1 MNRAKLRQQLIHHE
15 GLRLKPYRDSRGIL
29 TIGVGHNME
38 AYPVEKILNRTVGP
52 QGITEAEAMKILDFD
67 IDRVIRDVEN
77 NIFAYKRESEPR
89 QHVLLDMAFNLGING
104 LLRFQYMLA
113 ALERRDYK
121 RAADEMINSTWAGQV
136 KGRAIRLANMMR
148 NNTSFENSSDKVYS
162 GGAAAPPTG
171 GYADRGQAGGS
182 GGYADRG
189 QSGGSGGSGGG
200 YPDRGQSGGSGGGRG
215 GSGGSGD
222 DSTGRP

>member
-77 NIFAYKRESEPR
+77 NISAYKRESEPR

-121 RAADEMINSTWAGQV
+121 RAADEMINSAWAGQV

-162 GGAAAPPTG
+162 GGAAAPPAGQPGG
-171 GYADRGQAGGS
+171 GYPDRGQAGGS
-182 GGYADRG
+182 GGG
-189 QSGGSGGSGGG
+189 GGG
-200 YPDRGQSGGSGGGRG
+200 YPDRGQSGSSGGGRG

>member
-15 GLRLKPYRDSRGIL
+15 GLRLQPYRDSRGIL

-52 QGITEAEAMKILDFD
+52 QGITEAEAMKILDYD

-77 NIFAYKRESEPR
+77 NISAYKRESEVR

-121 RAADEMINSTWAGQV
+121 RAADEMINSTWASQV

-162 GGAAAPPTG
+162 GGTAAPP
-171 GYADRGQAGGS
+171 AGQP
-182 GGYADRG
+182 
-189 QSGGSGGSGGG
+189 GGG
-200 YPDRGQSGGSGGGRG
+200 YPDRGQSGSSGGYPDRGQSGSSGGRG
-215 GSGGSGD
+215 GSGSSGN

>member
-1 MNRAKLRQQLIHHE
+1 MNRTKLRQQLIHHE

-29 TIGVGHNME
+29 TIGVGHNMG

-67 IDRVIRDVEN
+67 IDRVIRDVQN
-77 NIFAYKRESEPR
+77 NISAYKRESEPR

-148 NNTSFENSSDKVYS
+148 NNTSFENSSDKVY
-162 GGAAAPPTG
+162 G
-171 GYADRGQAGGS
+171 GGS
-182 GGYADRG
+182 N
-189 QSGGSGGSGGG
+189 
-200 YPDRGQSGGSGGGRG
+200 
-215 GSGGSGD
+215 D